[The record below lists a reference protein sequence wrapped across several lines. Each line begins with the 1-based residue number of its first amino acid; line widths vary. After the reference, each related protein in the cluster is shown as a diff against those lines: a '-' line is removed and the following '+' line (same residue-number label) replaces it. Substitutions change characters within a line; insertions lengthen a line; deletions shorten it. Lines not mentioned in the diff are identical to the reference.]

1 MTRDEIL
8 EGARV
13 KIGELDALA
22 HAFKRLQPFLPS
34 GEDAET
40 LTREELA
47 QRRGRLLQWSND
59 VVVVADTLAQLHPR
73 FNRLRFYRLAG
84 VTPFATDDTARTA
97 SRPSR
102 EPQAGS

>member
-13 KIGELDALA
+13 KIGELDALG

-47 QRRGRLLQWSND
+47 
-59 VVVVADTLAQLHPR
+59 
-73 FNRLRFYRLAG
+73 
-84 VTPFATDDTARTA
+84 
-97 SRPSR
+97 
-102 EPQAGS
+102 